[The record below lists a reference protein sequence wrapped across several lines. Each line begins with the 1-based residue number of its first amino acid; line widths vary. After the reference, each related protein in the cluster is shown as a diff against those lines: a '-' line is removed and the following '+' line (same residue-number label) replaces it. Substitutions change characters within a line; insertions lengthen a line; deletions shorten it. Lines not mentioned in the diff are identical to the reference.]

1 MGIGAACGAAE
12 RAAWSYGTTTR
23 SATPEKKAPAFPGAP
38 GGPSDPET
46 TLTPHPPGAPG
57 SARARDRTTWDEP
70 PRGKKRRTCSAVGIA
85 AAYQVARRVG
95 SVLAGW
101 SVAAAWTMVCTG
113 VVPAPRGRRPQETSL
128 RAAGPL
134 LIHSENG
141 S

>member
-46 TLTPHPPGAPG
+46 TLTRHPPGALG

-85 AAYQVARRVG
+85 ATYQVARRSG
-95 SVLAGW
+95 QSSPAGRWRELGPW
-101 SVAAAWTMVCTG
+101 SALG
-113 VVPAPRGRRPQETSL
+113 LSRHLGGGGLRRP
-128 RAAGPL
+128 A
-134 LIHSENG
+134 
-141 S
+141 